1 MDEQTDFG
9 LQGQIWITAGDES
22 MGGHGRIH
30 LLSKIAELG
39 SISQAAKSMK
49 MSYKAAWDAVNHMN
63 NLAGEPLLYRITGGK
78 GGGSTTLTE
87 RGQQLISNFKRI
99 EQIHQ
104 RFLQELSQDTGN
116 IVDDL
121 FILKRL
127 SMKTSARNQLFGTV
141 TAIQAGAVNDTV
153 EITIADGH
161 HIIATITRESTEELE
176 LQVGSE
182 VFALIKASDI
192 ILLSSAEKVR
202 LSARNQFSGTVA
214 HIQAGAVNSEI
225 IITVGENTLAVVIT
239 NGSVASLQLEK
250 ALLSLLLSRHPVSLL
265 VAHSKFLRDCCIH
278 CQ

>member
-1 MDEQTDFG
+1 MGEQTDFG

-121 FILKRL
+121 FVLKRL

-176 LQVGSE
+176 LQIGSE

-202 LSARNQFSGTVA
+202 LSARNQFSGTVT

-250 ALLSLLLSRHPVSLL
+250 GTAITAVFKASSVIIGRP
-265 VAHSKFLRDCCIH
+265 F
-278 CQ
+278 